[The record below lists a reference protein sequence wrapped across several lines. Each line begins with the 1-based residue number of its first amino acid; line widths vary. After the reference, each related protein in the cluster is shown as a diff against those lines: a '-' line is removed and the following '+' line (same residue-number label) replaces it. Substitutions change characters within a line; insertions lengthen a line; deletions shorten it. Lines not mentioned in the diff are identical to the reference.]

1 MKNEITDKLI
11 VRIADEAIERVG
23 YKEGD
28 SPTPVLEEVVKLL
41 TGLDSIEELWGPMW
55 SLFLVIAS
63 SKINFHTDDKTI
75 NESIK
80 EVVSRMTGH
89 SLITP
94 YDAVSKMTGIPGRYV
109 SMIDEDDHNS
119 LVKYIMTATR
129 NSIDINIP
137 SPIELGY
144 LYATLGKD
152 ANPITV
158 DYLWN
163 KYPETYKLNHDSKID
178 MVTMLKAT
186 LALGRE
192 LYRTTD
198 PTLH

>member
-1 MKNEITDKLI
+1 
-11 VRIADEAIERVG
+11 
-23 YKEGD
+23 
-28 SPTPVLEEVVKLL
+28 
-41 TGLDSIEELWGPMW
+41 
-55 SLFLVIAS
+55 
-63 SKINFHTDDKTI
+63 
-75 NESIK
+75 
-80 EVVSRMTGH
+80 MTGH

-94 YDAVSKMTGIPGRYV
+94 YDAVSKMTGIPGHYV
-109 SMIDEDDHNS
+109 SMIDEDDHNL

-198 PTLH
+198 PILH

>member
-41 TGLDSIEELWGPMW
+41 TGLDSIEELWGPVW

-89 SLITP
+89 SHITP
-94 YDAVSKMTGIPGRYV
+94 YDAVSKMTGIPGHNV
-109 SMIDEDDHNS
+109 PMIGEDDHNL

-137 SPIELGY
+137 SPVELGY

-152 ANPITV
+152 ANPMTV

-198 PTLH
+198 PILH